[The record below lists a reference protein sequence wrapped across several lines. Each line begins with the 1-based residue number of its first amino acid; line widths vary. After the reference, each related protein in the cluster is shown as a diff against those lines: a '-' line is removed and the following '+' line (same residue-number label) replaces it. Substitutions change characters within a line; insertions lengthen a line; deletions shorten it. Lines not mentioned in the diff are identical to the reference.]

1 MSRYPLGQ
9 PVRVTTTVT
18 SASGVLVNP
27 GTLTLLV
34 KLAQADGTTV
44 TTGTYSSPVQD
55 STGTYHQDVPATDLT
70 VAGHYQYT
78 WTATDT
84 GAGVSFGDFDVFDP
98 FEVSVLPL
106 ADAKDQLNIP
116 QASTTYD
123 SELLAYIATVETSLE
138 GFTGGPIVNRSITE
152 RAELTANYTV
162 LQVRQRPLVSVT
174 AIVSEST
181 GQPLA
186 ISDGLDIDVN
196 AGTIRRRL
204 GWPFYGP
211 YFTWLP
217 IMNVTYVAGWGTAVP
232 AALNLFARIVVQHL
246 WDTQHGPSQRPSM
259 GGQEMVQP
267 AGFGYAIP
275 NRAAE
280 LLNGQV
286 NGMPLRQEA
295 FI

>member
-1 MSRYPLGQ
+1 MCIR
-9 PVRVTTTVT
+9 
-18 SASGVLVNP
+18 
-27 GTLTLLV
+27 
-34 KLAQADGTTV
+34 
-44 TTGTYSSPVQD
+44 D
-55 STGTYHQDVPATDLT
+55 S
-70 VAGHYQYT
+70 
-78 WTATDT
+78 
-84 GAGVSFGDFDVFDP
+84 
-98 FEVSVLPL
+98 
-106 ADAKDQLNIP
+106 
-116 QASTTYD
+116 
-123 SELLAYIATVETSLE
+123 
-138 GFTGGPIVNRSITE
+138 
-152 RAELTANYTV
+152 
-162 LQVRQRPLVSVT
+162 
-174 AIVSEST
+174 
-181 GQPLA
+181 
-186 ISDGLDIDVN
+186 VN

-217 IMNVTYVAGWGTAVP
+217 VMNVTYVAGWGTAVP

>member
-186 ISDGLDIDVN
+186 ISDGLDIDVK

-217 IMNVTYVAGWGTAVP
+217 VMNVTYVAGWGTAVP

>member
-217 IMNVTYVAGWGTAVP
+217 VMNVTYVAGWGTAVP

>member
-1 MSRYPLGQ
+1 LSRYPLGQ

-217 IMNVTYVAGWGTAVP
+217 VMNVTYVAGWGTAVP

>member
-217 IMNVTYVAGWGTAVP
+217 VMNVTYVAGWGTAVP

-246 WDTQHGPSQRPSM
+246 WDTQHGPAQRPSM